1 MNTTK
6 VARVALYAAALG
18 LTLSGVLGSASAGA
32 STPKLVVTPSTNLH
46 NGEKVKVSGTG
57 FKPGDTVFI
66 VECIVKAKGESGC
79 TISNLVMV
87 TISKSGDLP
96 SSTFKVATG
105 KIGSK
110 ATQLCGTKT
119 SNLKSCAV
127 SAGNETGGDSAVF
140 PIAFKA
146 PVKK

>member
-1 MNTTK
+1 
-6 VARVALYAAALG
+6 
-18 LTLSGVLGSASAGA
+18 
-32 STPKLVVTPSTNLH
+32 
-46 NGEKVKVSGTG
+46 NGEKVKVSGSG

-87 TISKSGDLP
+87 TITKSGDLP
-96 SSTFKVATG
+96 SSSFKVATG
-105 KIGSK
+105 KIGSNAK
-110 ATQLCGTKT
+110 QLCGTKA
-119 SNLKSCAV
+119 SNLKNCAV

-146 PVKK
+146 PAKK